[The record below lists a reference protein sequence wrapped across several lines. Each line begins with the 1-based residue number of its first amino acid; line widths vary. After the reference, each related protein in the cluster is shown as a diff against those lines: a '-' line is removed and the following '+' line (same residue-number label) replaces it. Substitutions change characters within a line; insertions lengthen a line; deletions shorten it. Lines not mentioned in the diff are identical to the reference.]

1 MVGRKFRFVAIIG
14 GALLLQ
20 GCASAGLTLL
30 SIGTGTV
37 AGAGVNHTL
46 SGMSYKT
53 FNSSISELVSATDLA
68 LVRMAIEVDDMTEV
82 ENGRLIHARANDRE
96 IEIEFEELTPRTTR
110 MRVVAKRGFIL
121 RDAATSTE
129 IIIQTLAALDE
140 QFARANERAVTVGP
154 DALVAK

>member
-1 MVGRKFRFVAIIG
+1 MVGRKFGFVAILG

-30 SIGTGTV
+30 SIGTGTA

-46 SGMSYKT
+46 SGISYKT
-53 FNSSISELVSATDLA
+53 FNSSMSELASATDLA
-68 LVRMAIEVDDMTEV
+68 LDRMAIEVGERSDI
-82 ENGRLIHARANDRE
+82 ENGRMILAKANDRE
-96 IEIEFEELTPRTTR
+96 IEIELESLTPRTTR

-140 QFARANERAVTVGP
+140 QLVVSDQLTGDVAR
-154 DALVAK
+154 